1 MKKIVNL
8 LIVVSCV
15 LAMGSCKKDEV
26 QVDLA
31 LDKTTIELVV
41 GASGTVKIATG
52 NGGYVVT
59 NSSAATA
66 TTTLSESTISITGV
80 KEGTA
85 TLTVKDQTGRTVTVV
100 ITVNPAAPEF
110 VWNDT
115 KILLDQAN
123 NWGLTVLSNRIAVT
137 NVASKAQYML
147 SWTGDMTVGDKT
159 GGKLQIVGSPDITL
173 TSLKVVQAAS
183 TGYYLTFEGD
193 SKKGLV
199 YFTK

>member
-8 LIVVSCV
+8 LIIVSCIV
-15 LAMGSCKKDEV
+15 ALGSCKKDDV
-26 QVDLA
+26 QVNLT

-52 NGGYVVT
+52 NGGYVLT
-59 NSSAATA
+59 NSSASTA
-66 TTTLSESTISITGV
+66 TTTLSESTINITGV
-80 KEGTA
+80 KEGDA
-85 TLTVKDQTGRTVTVV
+85 TLTVKDHTGRTISLK
-100 ITVNPAAPEF
+100 ITVNPAATEF
-110 VWNDT
+110 MWNDT

-123 NWGLTVLSNRIAVT
+123 SWGLTVLSNRIAVT
-137 NVASKAQYML
+137 NIVSKAQYLL

-173 TSLKVVQAAS
+173 TSLKVVKAES

-193 SKKGLV
+193 AKKGLV

>member
-66 TTTLSESTISITGV
+66 TATLLESTINIIGV

>member
-26 QVDLA
+26 QVNLT

-52 NGGYVVT
+52 NGGYVLT
-59 NSSAATA
+59 NSSASIT
-66 TTTLSESTISITGV
+66 TTTLSESTINITGV
-80 KEGTA
+80 KEGDA
-85 TLTVKDQTGRTVTVV
+85 TITVKDHTGRTVSLK
-100 ITVNPAAPEF
+100 ITVNPSATEF

-123 NWGLTVLSNRIAVT
+123 SWGLTVLSNRIAVT

-159 GGKLQIVGSPDITL
+159 GGKLQILGSSDITL
-173 TSLKVVQAAS
+173 TSLKVVKAES

-193 SKKGLV
+193 AKKGLV